1 MYACDYLHK
10 RIKTLYGAIK
20 CLVERYCIKGCSD
33 VVEKAY
39 IVVIITAI
47 CIAIAYGLCTDAI
60 YDDKPGGI
68 PYARSQ
74 LNEIGKSQQQA
85 ETNLQNAADGLD
97 KIGGR
102 IDKGKKSIDTCRKGI
117 DEVKKSVSGNADYA
131 EDAEGLIKECQQVLR
146 IIEERN
152 RKERAEN

>member
-1 MYACDYLHK
+1 M
-10 RIKTLYGAIK
+10 
-20 CLVERYCIKGCSD
+20 
-33 VVEKAY
+33 VEKAY
-39 IVVIITAI
+39 IVVVIAAI
-47 CIAIAYGLCTDAI
+47 VVAIAYGLCSDAV

-74 LNEIGKSQQQA
+74 LEEIGKSQQQA

-102 IDKGKKSIDTCRKGI
+102 IDKGKKSIDTCRTGI
-117 DEVKKSVSGNADYA
+117 DEVKKSISGNADNA

-152 RKERAEN
+152 RKERKAN